1 MPEFS
6 RLEISFP
13 PVPKGSLI
21 GLAANPAISS
31 AFPGLPHG
39 FTQDRNALARL
50 KVGAEL
56 LLADGLPA
64 FRAVSL
70 ALLPAGAGHAGRVVF
85 LEALRDE
92 PGNRIITCSVRRQG
106 YALAWITLSDK
117 GAAGQRDDASGP
129 LIAEKVAGR
138 LPLCRSQGFILP
150 DEVAQIRALL
160 IDLACTQGY
169 ELILT
174 TGGTGVSPR
183 DVTPQATLAAIEQR
197 LPGIE
202 QAMLAASLAKT
213 PHAVI
218 SRAVAGTLGA
228 SLIVNLPGS
237 RKAVAENLDSVLPA
251 LPHLLEKLAGSPI
264 DCGELNA

>member
-1 MPEFS
+1 MPDFS
-6 RLEISFP
+6 QLEISFP
-13 PVPKGSLI
+13 PVPTGGLI
-21 GLAANPAISS
+21 GLAAGP
-31 AFPGLPHG
+31 AFPGLPHC
-39 FTQDRNALARL
+39 FTQDRQALGRL
-50 KVGAEL
+50 RVGAEL
-56 LLADGLPA
+56 LLPGGQPA

-92 PGNRIITCSVRRQG
+92 PGNRAVTCSVRRAG
-106 YALAWITLSDK
+106 YALAWVTLSDK

-129 LIAEKVAGR
+129 LIAEKVSGR
-138 LPLCRSQGFILP
+138 LPLCRGQGFILP
-150 DEVAQIRALL
+150 DEAAQISALL
-160 IDLACTQGY
+160 MDLSRTQGY

-183 DVTPQATLAAIEQR
+183 DVTPQATLAVIDQR

-237 RKAVAENLDSVLPA
+237 RKAVAENLDSILPA
-251 LPHLLEKLAGSPI
+251 LPHLLEKLAGSPV
-264 DCGELNA
+264 DCGELTA